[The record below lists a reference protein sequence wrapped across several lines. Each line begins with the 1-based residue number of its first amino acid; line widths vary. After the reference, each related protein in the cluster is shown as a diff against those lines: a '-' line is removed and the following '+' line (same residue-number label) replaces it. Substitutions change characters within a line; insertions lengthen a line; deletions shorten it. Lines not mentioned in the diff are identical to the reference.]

1 MVRSFPRITRRRAVA
16 AGTALILAAL
26 PIAVPHAFADD
37 LKHRKHQV
45 HTHVRHA
52 KADLDESS
60 SALRRAT
67 ARLDAAR
74 ARLGAAQRHL
84 ADTRGKLAA
93 ARILDAQMQARL
105 DAARQALAGAR
116 QDVAN
121 SRADIGDKKA
131 DIGRIA
137 VQSYQG
143 GSPSLMGIT
152 AMLNAQ
158 QPTEVITQL
167 NTVGNLMNRE
177 SNALARLKAAKALL
191 VVHERQVE
199 KAKEEVAQRRAA
211 AAANLVRRRQLEEQA
226 RTQRA
231 QVAQLVASRRSARAD
246 ARQIRARDLRQL
258 HRLQRQEERIKRK
271 ILARARRAARHARGG
286 YRGSTGGFLYRPLP
300 GYITSPFG
308 WRMHPIYHYWG
319 LHDGVDLASPCG
331 TPERAAGS
339 GRVIAEYYSSV
350 WGNRLYLDL
359 GQVNG
364 KNMTVIYNHIARY
377 RVGTGAHVGR
387 GEVLAYEGT
396 TGWSTGCHLHFTV
409 MLNGNP
415 VNPANYF

>member
-1 MVRSFPRITRRRAVA
+1 MAASVAV
-16 AGTALILAAL
+16 LLAASAIAL
-26 PIAVPHAFADD
+26 PNASADD

-45 HTHVRHA
+45 HRHVRHA
-52 KADLDESS
+52 QAQFDESS
-60 SALRRAT
+60 GALRRAT
-67 ARLDAAR
+67 ARLDSAQ

-93 ARILDAQMQARL
+93 ARILDAQMQDKL
-105 DAARQALAGAR
+105 DQARQELAGAR
-116 QDVAN
+116 QDVAD

-158 QPTEVITQL
+158 QPTDVITQL

-177 SNALARLKAAKALL
+177 SNALDRLEAAKALL
-191 VVHERQVE
+191 VVRERQVE
-199 KAKEEVAQRRAA
+199 KAKQKVAAQRAA
-211 AAANLVRRRQLEEQA
+211 AAANLVRRRQLEAEA
-226 RTQRA
+226 ENERA
-231 QVAQLVASRRSARAD
+231 QVAQLVAARRDAARQARQARAH
-246 ARQIRARDLRQL
+246 DLAVLRKAK
-258 HRLQRQEERIKRK
+258 QRERKIQQR
-271 ILARARRAARHARGG
+271 ILARARRAAQRHGG
-286 YRGSTGGFLYRPLP
+286 YHGSNNGFLYRPLP

-308 WRMHPIYHYWG
+308 WREHPIYHYWG
-319 LHDGVDLASPCG
+319 LHDGVDMASPCG
-331 TPERAAGS
+331 TPERAAGT
-339 GRVIAEYYSSV
+339 GRVVSEYYSSV
-350 WGNRLYLDL
+350 WGHRLFLDL

-377 RVGTGAHVGR
+377 RVGTGAHVRR

-415 VNPANYF
+415 VNPERFF

>member
-1 MVRSFPRITRRRAVA
+1 VA
-16 AGTALILAAL
+16 AGAALILAAV
-26 PIAVPHAFADD
+26 PIAIPQASADD

-74 ARLGAAQRHL
+74 ASLGAAQRHL

-105 DAARQALAGAR
+105 EAARRELEGAQ

-152 AMLNAQ
+152 AMLNAR
-158 QPTEVITQL
+158 QPTDVITQL

-177 SNALARLKAAKALL
+177 SNALDRLEAAKALL
-191 VVHERQVE
+191 VVREREVE
-199 KAKEEVAQRRAA
+199 KAKEKVAAQRAA
-211 AAANLVRRRQLEEQA
+211 AAANLARRQQLEAQA
-226 RTQRA
+226 QTQRA
-231 QVAQLVASRRSARAD
+231 QVAELVASRRSARAH
-246 ARQIRARDLRQL
+246 ARDIRARDLRQL
-258 HRLQRQEERIKRK
+258 KRLQRQEERIQRK
-271 ILARARRAARHARGG
+271 ILARARHARGG

-300 GYITSPFG
+300 GVITSPYG
-308 WRMHPIYHYWG
+308 WRIHPIYHYWG
-319 LHDGVDLASPCG
+319 LHDGVDMASPCG
-331 TPERAAGS
+331 TPERAAGT
-339 GRVIAEYYSSV
+339 GRVVAEYYSSV

-377 RVGTGAHVGR
+377 RVHTGDHVRR
-387 GEVLAYEGT
+387 GDVVAYEGT

-415 VNPANYF
+415 VNPAQFF